1 MEKVTGLIAAPYTP
15 MHPDGSVNPGIVPD
29 MVRHLQKEGV
39 AGVFICGTTGEG
51 ASLTVDERMLLA
63 EQWVAGA
70 GDSLAVIVHAGHN
83 SVYEARKLAEHAQ
96 SIQAHSIAALAP
108 SFFKPASI
116 ASLVSYCAAVAE
128 AAPALPF
135 FYYHIPSMTGI
146 ALSMSEFLRA
156 GSKHISTLSGIKF
169 SASDLMQFR
178 RCATM
183 ESGRYTMFFG
193 SDEMLLGALAMGAEA
208 AVGSTCNYAAP
219 NSAGMM
225 EAFKKGDMETAQLL
239 ADRAVALVE
248 MLLKY
253 GVIRAGKTIMAMR
266 GIDCGE
272 VRLPL
277 TPLSAKQKQS
287 LYEDARA
294 LAIFE
299 NIDLERPSR

>member
-1 MEKVTGLIAAPYTP
+1 MEKLTGLIAAPYTP
-15 MHPDGSVNPGIVPD
+15 MHPDGSVNPGIIPD
-29 MVRHLQKEGV
+29 MAVHLQKEGV

-63 EQWVAGA
+63 EQWVANA
-70 GDSLAVIVHAGHN
+70 GDGLAVIVHAGHN

-116 ASLVSYCAAVAE
+116 DSLVSYCAAVAE

-135 FYYHIPSMTGI
+135 FYYHIPAITGLNL
-146 ALSMSEFLRA
+146 AVPEFLRA
-156 GSKHISTLSGIKF
+156 GSKYIPTLSGVKF
-169 SASDLMQFR
+169 SASDLMQFH

-183 ESGRYTMFFG
+183 GSGRYTMFFG

-208 AVGSTCNYAAP
+208 AVGSTYNYAAQ

-225 EAFKKGDMETAQLL
+225 EAFKKGDMETAQRF
-239 ADRAVALVE
+239 ADRTVALVE
-248 MLLKY
+248 VLLKH
-253 GVIRAGKTIMAMR
+253 GVIQAGKAIMTMR

-277 TPLSAKQKQS
+277 MPLSAKQKQS

-299 NIDLERPSR
+299 NVDLERPS

>member
-1 MEKVTGLIAAPYTP
+1 MEKLTGLIAAPYTP
-15 MHPDGSVNPGIVPD
+15 MHPDGSVHSGIIPD

-63 EQWVAGA
+63 EQWVADA
-70 GDSLAVIVHAGHN
+70 GDSLAVIVHVGHN
-83 SVYEARKLAEHAQ
+83 SIYEARKLAEHAQ
-96 SIQAHSIAALAP
+96 SIRAHGIAALAP

-116 ASLVSYCAAVAE
+116 DSLVSYCAAVAE

-146 ALSMSEFLRA
+146 ALSMPEFLRA
-156 GSKHISTLSGIKF
+156 GGKHIPTLSGIKF
-169 SASDLMQFR
+169 SASDLMQFH

-183 ESGRYTMFFG
+183 ESGRHTMFFG

-208 AVGSTCNYAAP
+208 AVGSTYNYAAP

-225 EAFKKGDMETAQLL
+225 EAFKKGDIETAQRL
-239 ADRAVALVE
+239 ADHSVALVE
-248 MLLKY
+248 VLLKY

-277 TPLSAKQKQS
+277 TPLSARQKKS
-287 LYEDARA
+287 LYEDVRA

-299 NIDLERPSR
+299 NVDLERPS

>member
-1 MEKVTGLIAAPYTP
+1 MEKLTGLIAAPYTP
-15 MHPDGSVNPGIVPD
+15 MHPDGSINSGIIPD
-29 MVRHLQKEGV
+29 MVQHLQKEEV

-63 EQWVAGA
+63 EQWVANA
-70 GDSLAVIVHAGHN
+70 GDELVVIVHVGHN

-96 SIQAHSIAALAP
+96 SIPAHSIAALAP

-116 ASLVSYCAAVAE
+116 DSLVSYCASVAE

-135 FYYHIPSMTGI
+135 FYYHIPSITGLNL
-146 ALSMSEFLRA
+146 AVPEFLHA
-156 GSKHISTLSGIKF
+156 GSKHIPTLSGVKF
-169 SASDLMQFR
+169 SASDLMQFH

-208 AVGSTCNYAAP
+208 AVGSTYNYAAP

-225 EAFKKGDMETAQLL
+225 EAFKKGDMETAQRF
-239 ADRAVALVE
+239 ADHAVALVE
-248 MLLKY
+248 VLLKH
-253 GVIRAGKTIMAMR
+253 GVIQAGKAIMAMR

-277 TPLSAKQKQS
+277 MPLSAEQKKS
-287 LYEDARA
+287 LYEDVRA
-294 LAIFE
+294 LAIFK
-299 NIDLERPSR
+299 NVDLERPS